1 MQTLTN
7 MLTYLGDARRLE
19 EEASS
24 SPAWMDFLIIFAM
37 CCILFLF
44 LYLLLK
50 MSIKF
55 QNTMKERVRV
65 AKEKRRNTRDNFRT
79 ENGYSWDC
87 ALVFKVYLNSEDVSE
102 AQSKYSIK
110 RVLHELADGG
120 LETRL
125 FYSAQADEV
134 YCKVRAPLDRL
145 QQEADRVDMKLA
157 LDPEAIRT
165 LSRAGKVD
173 SNGKQLWPPINI
185 PDECDETPYSPF
197 DYIYG
202 KYEYEREDVAKL
214 YKVYSNNTVFRGVDR
229 LKLIFNILKAKK
241 YEGGCH
247 LDVYRL
253 LQDQCMVGFFPLH
266 DHVELQELELK
277 WLQFFQWPW
286 NQPVNEIKDYF
297 GEKIGLYFLWLGHYT
312 IWLFVAGF
320 VGLCAWINIA
330 VNGNDPNAEVMPYF
344 SVFMALW
351 ATLFL
356 EFWKRKQSFHAM
368 KWGMVG
374 FEEEEQARPQFKGEL
389 RPSPVDGKQYLY
401 FDRKEEQKRV
411 TQSSIIIFGFIM
423 VVVAVVASIFVLK
436 LVLSQ
441 KKAFIING
449 LETASIIAALANA
462 IQIQIMNVIYGGVAI
477 QLTDYE
483 NHRTD
488 TEYEDSLISKTFV
501 FQFVNSYA
509 SLFYIAFFKPFL
521 AEDPCIGSCMHELQA
536 NLGTIFLTRLAIG
549 NLTEVG
555 IPSVQSYLKTKE
567 GTKGVEGEV
576 SEVEKTFFMHEYH
589 VMLGTFDDYAEM
601 IIQFGYATMFVAAF
615 PLAAAMSFVNN
626 YIEIRVDG
634 WKLCQICRRPE
645 PRSAEDIGTWYHILE
660 IMAFFAVLSNSAI
673 VAFTGNYTLNY
684 TWVVR
689 VWIFVCMAAGIMG
702 VKMLIAAIVPDEPHE
717 VTIQLQRAEYLNDK
731 FFNDIVDEDDMELTQ
746 TVASNVEYCV
756 RETDDDPL

>member
-1 MQTLTN
+1 
-7 MLTYLGDARRLE
+7 MLNEKEKGG
-19 EEASS
+19 
-24 SPAWMDFLIIFAM
+24 SPAWLDFLVIALM
-37 CCILFLF
+37 CLVLFLF
-44 LYLLLK
+44 LFMLLK
-50 MSIKF
+50 MSQKF
-55 QNTMKERVRV
+55 AKMMEERVRV
-65 AKEKRRNTRDNFRT
+65 AIEKRRNIRDNFRT

-87 ALVFKVYLNSEDVSE
+87 CFVFKVYLNSEDVTA
-102 AQSKYSIK
+102 AQSKYSLK

-125 FYSAQADEV
+125 FYSVQADEV
-134 YCKVRAPLDRL
+134 YCKIRAPLDRL
-145 QQEADRVDMKLA
+145 LKEADRIDMKIA
-157 LDPEAIRT
+157 LDHQAIEN
-165 LSRAGKVD
+165 LSR
-173 SNGKQLWPPINI
+173 NGKFNDKGSMVWPPLKI

-202 KYEYEREDVAKL
+202 KYEYERDDVAKL
-214 YKVYSNNTVFRGVDR
+214 YKIQPNNTVLRGVDR

-247 LDVYRL
+247 LDIYRL
-253 LQDQCMVGFFPLH
+253 LQDQCLVGFFPLH
-266 DHVELQELELK
+266 DNVELRSLECK

-286 NQPVNEIKDYF
+286 NQPVDEIKDYF

-312 IWLFVAGF
+312 MWLLVAGI
-320 VGLCAWINIA
+320 VGIFAWINVA
-330 VNGNDPNAEVMPYF
+330 VDGNDPNAEAMPYF

-356 EFWKRKQSFHAM
+356 EFWKRKQSFYSM

-374 FEEEEQARPQFKGEL
+374 YEEEEQDRPQFVGEL

-401 FDRKEEQKRV
+401 FDKTEEQKRAS
-411 TQSSIIIFGFIM
+411 QSFIVITGFII
-423 VVVAVVASIFVLK
+423 VVIAVVACIFLLK
-436 LVLSQ
+436 LILSQ

-449 LETASIIAALANA
+449 IETASIIAALANA
-462 IQIQIMNVIYGGVAI
+462 IQIQVMNVIYGGIAI
-477 QLTDYE
+477 RLTDYE

-488 TEYEDSLISKTFV
+488 TEYEDSLIAKTFV

-521 AEDPCIGSCMHELQA
+521 AEDPCIGSCMQELQA

-555 IPSVQSYLKTKE
+555 VPSVQSYLKSRE
-567 GTKGVEGEV
+567 GTKGVEGDV

-589 VMLGTFDDYAEM
+589 VMLGTFEDYAEM
-601 IIQFGYATMFVAAF
+601 MIQFGYATMFVAAF
-615 PLAAAMSFVNN
+615 PLATAMSFVNN

-645 PRSAEDIGTWYHILE
+645 PRSAEDIGTWYGILE
-660 IMAFFAVLSNSAI
+660 VMAFFAVLSNSAI
-673 VAFTGNYTLNY
+673 VAFTGNYTDDY

-689 VWIFVCMAAGIMG
+689 VWVFVSMSAGILAI
-702 VKMLIAAIVPDEPHE
+702 KLIIAAHVPDEPHE
-717 VTIQLQRAEYLNDK
+717 VTIQLKRADYLIDK
-731 FFNDIVDEDDMELTQ
+731 FFNDKLDEDDMELSQ
-746 TVASNVEYCV
+746 TVASNVDYSV
-756 RETDDDPL
+756 RATDDDPL